1 MFKTSAPRPGIGIM
15 HRGYKGQAPDGRTW
29 SDLHYA
35 LTGKQTP
42 GMAGGSPA
50 YLVSPKFLAAHDN
63 WQSVVWVSPKIAT
76 LMGERLPPDV
86 AVGPGVQVGTE
97 IT

>member
-1 MFKTSAPRPGIGIM
+1 MFATSEPRPGIGIM

-29 SDLHYA
+29 NDLHYA

-50 YLVSPKFLAAHDN
+50 YLASPKFLAAHEG
-63 WQSVVWVSPKIAT
+63 WQNVVWVSSKIAAFA
-76 LMGERLPPDV
+76 GELLP
-86 AVGPGVQVGTE
+86 AGVQIGTE
-97 IT
+97 NT

>member
-1 MFKTSAPRPGIGIM
+1 MFQIDEPRPGIGIM
-15 HRGYKGQAPDGRTW
+15 DRGYKGRAPDGRTW

-50 YLVSPKFLAAHDN
+50 YLASPKFLAAHDG
-63 WQSVVWVSPKIAT
+63 WEGVVWVSPRIAA
-76 LMGERLPPDV
+76 LMGELLPPEV
-86 AVGPGVQVGTE
+86 EVGLDVQVGPEGT
-97 IT
+97 